1 MSAGGDG
8 AGREVRAV
16 MATEA
21 RAYVAAG
28 SNLGEPRARLLFAM
42 RELRARAGVLRLRSS
57 PWYRSAAIGPGE
69 QPDYLNAVFELH
81 TTLAPLELLEVLQHT
96 EAQAG
101 RVRTERWG
109 PRTLD
114 LDILLYDGLC
124 LQDARLTLPHPRLA
138 ERNFVVF
145 PLHDLDPALVLPGGA
160 VLAELRTALDSRGLW
175 RFEERCHELA

>member
-8 AGREVRAV
+8 GGREVCAV

-21 RAYVAAG
+21 RAFVAAG

-42 RELRARAGVLRLRSS
+42 RELRATSGVHRLRSS
-57 PWYRSAAIGPGE
+57 PWYRSAAVGPGA

-81 TTLAPLELLEVLQHT
+81 TTLAPFELLEVLQHT
-96 EAQAG
+96 EAKAG
-101 RVRTERWG
+101 RVRTVRWG

-114 LDILLYDGLC
+114 LDMLIYDGLC
-124 LQDARLTLPHPRLA
+124 LQDARLTLPHPHLA

-145 PLHDLDPALVLPGGA
+145 PLHDLEPALVLPGGV
-160 VLAELRTALDSRGLW
+160 VLADLRTALGSRGLR
-175 RFEERCHELA
+175 RFEEPCHELA